1 MPRIKSILT
10 LAAISAATAAS
21 ATAIAGAAPTAPYG
35 LPWCSIPKA
44 DRIAAELAA
53 TRVPTQHVTIELT
66 AHFTA
71 ATRLD
76 LATRT
81 EPDQIV
87 FSGALIDAGNH
98 HEVGHSEG
106 TLTAVTPERIHAP
119 GRRGGRLPHGQT
131 TVEGELAF
139 PTQTSS
145 HTPSPSAPAPSATP
159 RVSFSF
165 HDTNPRPS
173 SVTMPPAQMP
183 AGTQMRV
190 STVTFPRTRSSPKVF
205 IPTASIVGRDVG
217 SPRQPCFP
225 ARGGSAACSISA
237 VCPELEVE
245 M

>member
-1 MPRIKSILT
+1 MVG
-10 LAAISAATAAS
+10 AAS
-21 ATAIAGAAPTAPYG
+21 ACDTGTNAARH
-35 LPWCSIPKA
+35 
-44 DRIAAELAA
+44 DRTDRPI
-53 TRVPTQHVTIELT
+53 
-66 AHFTA
+66 FTA
-71 ATRLD
+71 ATQLD

-145 HTPSPSAPAPSATP
+145 HTPSPSAPAPTATP

-237 VCPELEVE
+237 VCPELEVDIWIVIQHKLVVASGCE
-245 M
+245 SRPGSCQEAR